1 MALSKQ
7 HNFATQPHHIQG
19 KFKYQLQGQT
29 THNSIKAAEPQK
41 RMVTQT
47 PSTVKYEC
55 LYKKWKR
62 PQCKHIERGA
72 RTNVIPTM
80 CLPSQTMQNC
90 TLNHMALHVLSEHEV
105 PIHNCM
111 PNTLTR
117 RPVEDPGNCLK
128 V

>member
-1 MALSKQ
+1 MTTRAANK
-7 HNFATQPHHIQG
+7 TI
-19 KFKYQLQGQT
+19 LQR
-29 THNSIKAAEPQK
+29 NRFKAAEPPE
-41 RMVTQT
+41 TNGET
-47 PSTVKYEC
+47 NPSTVKYEC

-72 RTNVIPTM
+72 RTDVIPTM

-105 PIHNCM
+105 PIRNYM

-117 RPVEDPGNCLK
+117 RPAEDPGNCLK
-128 V
+128 VRRMD